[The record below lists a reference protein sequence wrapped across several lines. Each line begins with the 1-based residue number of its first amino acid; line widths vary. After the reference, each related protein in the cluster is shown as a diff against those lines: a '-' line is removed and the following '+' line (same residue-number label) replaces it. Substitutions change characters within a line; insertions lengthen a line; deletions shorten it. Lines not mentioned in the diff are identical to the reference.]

1 MLRASFATKKWDY
14 YCLLQSICS
23 STQKFL
29 SKKVGHTI
37 DKSQS
42 SVKTWEWI
50 KPWLR
55 KEFATQSVETQI
67 LDQLSHLKIKPDKM
81 TVIFTAEY
89 TTFATSFCSLKP
101 DNQYFCTLVID
112 IIYRQ
117 NQLDTV
123 RRQILLDKEFV

>member
-1 MLRASFATKKWDY
+1 MQQRSGTTTVCFNQFALALKN
-14 YCLLQSICS
+14 S
-23 STQKFL
+23 SQKRL
-29 SKKVGHTI
+29 DTILKKV
-37 DKSQS
+37 KVA
-42 SVKTWEWI
+42 VKTWEWI

-101 DNQYFCTLVID
+101 DNQYFCTLGID

-123 RRQILLDKEFV
+123 MRQILLDKEFV